1 MKIVL
6 FLILNLFAYTTYS
19 QTTCFGTDQ
28 VPMLDVIELQ
38 EKGNTTPLHKLHH
51 KLSPNPQTVVKSVT
65 LEKFSMNQGAP
76 ENVQANYFKNSA
88 NEDVSRF
95 QYANKTFYRVRN
107 SQNGCTATYELNSNR
122 QELYLLASMPSSSS
136 DGFFIGGSEVKDY
149 QDPNLAGA
157 SSTNNNLCKPVQ
169 DGIKIF
175 SVVTKTCGRIKFCE
189 IESICK
195 DALKTEKYFCKSVD
209 DNCPDLE
216 ACKKDQSFSEIYKDF
231 EEGTFRRENLPKASP
246 Q

>member
-1 MKIVL
+1 MKLWL
-6 FLILNLFAYTTYS
+6 FLILNLFALSSFS

-38 EKGNTTPLHKLHH
+38 EKGTTIPMHKLHN
-51 KLSPNPQTVVKSVT
+51 KLSPNPQSIVKSVE
-65 LEKFSMNQGAP
+65 LEKYSMNQGAA
-76 ENVQANYFKNSA
+76 ENIQTNYFKNSTD
-88 NEDVSRF
+88 EDVSRF
-95 QYANKTFYRVRN
+95 RYANQIYYRVRN
-107 SQNGCTATYELNSNR
+107 SKNGCTAMYQLNSSR

-136 DGFFIGGSEVKDY
+136 DGFFIGGSEVKEY

-157 SSTNNNLCKPVQ
+157 HSTNNNLCKPVQ

-195 DALKTEKYFCKSVD
+195 DALKTVKHFCKAVD

-216 ACKKDQSFSEIYKDF
+216 TCKKDQSFSEIFKDF
-231 EEGTFRRENLPKASP
+231 EEGTFRKENLPKTN
-246 Q
+246 QQ